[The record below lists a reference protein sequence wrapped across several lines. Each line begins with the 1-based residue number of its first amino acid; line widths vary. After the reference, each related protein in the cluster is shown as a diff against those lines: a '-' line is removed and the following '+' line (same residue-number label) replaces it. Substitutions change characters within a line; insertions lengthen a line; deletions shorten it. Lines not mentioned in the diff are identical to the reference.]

1 MGLETLLYSLMG
13 FKEAP
18 SFLMKV
24 LIIVGVLF
32 GMLSLYITKNF
43 IVHQHKLRH
52 FRGPL
57 AVPLLGNCYS
67 PAVVASLFKF
77 LSSCR
82 KSYGKIF
89 RIFLFHTPFV
99 VVCDP
104 AIVRRILSDTTTF
117 PKGEKYSKIFGII
130 FGGGL
135 VTSAADKH
143 NADKAM
149 FNRFFIRSSVSKL
162 IPSMNQHVLSGI
174 DEFIS
179 SAMGDGEEKQFDCEK
194 IFSRLSLRVF
204 MNFAFD
210 FDLSDQPENEKE
222 VCKIVSTVSCQ
233 VGNMIAFNI
242 PNWSFL
248 PVVQSLLKL
257 PETVMKYTQP
267 LIDKRR
273 EQLANGSIL
282 PEDKDDCLTMMV
294 SVLSL
299 HACVCHIGVCC

>member
-1 MGLETLLYSLMG
+1 MGLESLLYALMG
-13 FKEAP
+13 YEASP
-18 SFLMKV
+18 SFLTKV
-24 LIIVGVLF
+24 LILVGTLF
-32 GMLSLYITKNF
+32 VMCSLFMTRVYCM
-43 IVHQHKLRH
+43 HQYKLRR
-52 FRGPL
+52 FSGPF

-82 KSYGKIF
+82 KTYSKVF
-89 RIFLFHTPFV
+89 RIFLFHTPFI

-104 AIVRRILSDTTTF
+104 SIVRRILSDTRTF

-135 VTSAADKH
+135 VTSAAEKH
-143 NADKAM
+143 KADKAL
-149 FNRFFIRSSVSKL
+149 FNKYFIRSSVSQL
-162 IPSMNQHVLSGI
+162 IPSMNHHVLSGI
-174 DEFIS
+174 EEFIS
-179 SAMGDGEEKQFDCEK
+179 SSIGEGEEKQFDCEK

-222 VCKIVSTVSCQ
+222 VCNVVSTASCQ

-248 PVVQSLLKL
+248 PVVRSLKTL
-257 PETVMKYTQP
+257 PQIIMKYLQP
-267 LIDKRR
+267 VIDKRR
-273 EQLANGSIL
+273 EQLANGTVL
-282 PEDKDDCLTMMV
+282 AEEKDDPLTMMV
-294 SVLSL
+294 SAFFLPLDVLY
-299 HACVCHIGVCC
+299 CTVQ